1 MEAKRQILFYEFCP
15 EKYDLVLRKVLS
27 RKDFLRFF
35 NFRVRFNDKVEFIIN
50 ERKHPLEYICPII
63 KFKHTPI

>member
-1 MEAKRQILFYEFCP
+1 MKENRNITFFEFCP
-15 EKYDLVLRKVLS
+15 ERYDLVFRKALS
-27 RKDFLRFF
+27 RKEFLRFF
-35 NFRVRFNDKVEFIIN
+35 NFRVRFNDKIEFTVN

>member
-1 MEAKRQILFYEFCP
+1 MEAKRQILFYDFCP
-15 EKYDLVLRKVLS
+15 IRYDFILKKVLS

-35 NFRVRFNDKVEFIIN
+35 NFRVRFNDKDEFIIY

-63 KFKHTPI
+63 KFNHTPI

>member
-1 MEAKRQILFYEFCP
+1 MKEKRNITFFEFCP
-15 EKYDLVLRKVLS
+15 IKYNLVLRKVLS

-35 NFRVRFNDKVEFIIN
+35 NFRVRFNDKDEFIIY

-63 KFKHTPI
+63 KFNLTLI